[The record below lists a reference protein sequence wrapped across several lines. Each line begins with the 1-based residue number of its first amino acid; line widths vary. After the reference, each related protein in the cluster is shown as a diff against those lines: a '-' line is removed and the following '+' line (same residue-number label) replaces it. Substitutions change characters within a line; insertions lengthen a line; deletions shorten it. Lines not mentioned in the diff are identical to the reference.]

1 MFNTPFSSTILKLKE
16 SQIKIANQKSQ
27 NSKHDR
33 IRLRG
38 SSEYAVEQNWNI
50 LCFMKSAQR
59 QWPNFY

>member
-16 SQIKIANQKSQ
+16 SQIEIANQKSQ

-38 SSEYAVEQNWNI
+38 SSEYAVEQNRNI
-50 LCFMKSAQR
+50 LCFMKSA
-59 QWPNFY
+59 